1 MISSCVAPVFSV
13 LSHDFST
20 AISLVETAGS
30 AR

>member
-13 LSHDFST
+13 LAMSFST

-30 AR
+30 AQ